1 MAAMPS
7 SSTILRSDGISMS
20 FGGYQVLK
28 DISLGFE
35 SGEIVGVLGPNG
47 AGKTT
52 YMNLLTGALR
62 PTGGSVHLMNEDVT
76 GFDTAERCHRGLGRT
91 HQVPRPFLGMTVFE
105 NVLVAVNHGR
115 SVAMDDP
122 VATAWQVLEETGL
135 ADVANRRGET
145 LGLLDRKRLELSR
158 ALATDPKVLLLDEIG
173 GGLTDT
179 EGDALVALVRQIH
192 SRGVTIIWIEHIM
205 RLLMETCNRLV
216 CMASGEVLADGNP
229 QDVINSPEVQVAY
242 FGAAA

>member
-1 MAAMPS
+1 MTS
-7 SSTILRSDGISMS
+7 SSTVLRSDGISMS
-20 FGGYQVLK
+20 FGDYKVLRE
-28 DISLGFE
+28 ISLDFYP
-35 SGEIVGVLGPNG
+35 GEIVGVLGPNG

-62 PTGGSVHLMNEDVT
+62 PTDGSVHLMNEDVT
-76 GFDTAERCHRGLGRT
+76 AFDTAERCHRGLGRT

-105 NVLVAVNHGR
+105 NVLVAVEHGR
-115 SVAMDDP
+115 NEMPDDP
-122 VATAWQVLEETGL
+122 VAAAWEALEETGL
-135 ADVANRRGET
+135 SHVANRRGET

-179 EGDALVALVRQIH
+179 EGDDLVALVRKIH
-192 SRGVTIIWIEHIM
+192 GRGVTIIWIEHIM
-205 RLLMETCNRLV
+205 RLLMETCSRLV
-216 CMASGEVLADGNP
+216 CMAGGEVIADGEP
-229 QDVINSPEVQVAY
+229 QAVIDSPEVQVAY

>member
-1 MAAMPS
+1 M
-7 SSTILRSDGISMS
+7 SMS
-20 FGGYQVLK
+20 FGEYKVLK
-28 DISLGFE
+28 DISLEFRT
-35 SGEIVGVLGPNG
+35 GEIVGILGPNG

-52 YMNLLTGALR
+52 YMNLLTGALK
-62 PTGGSVHLMNEDVT
+62 PTGGNVHLMEEDVT
-76 GFDTAERCHRGLGRT
+76 KLNTAQRCHQGLGRT

-115 SVAMDDP
+115 GETIDDP

-135 ADVANRRGET
+135 AHVANRRGET

-179 EGDALVALVRQIH
+179 EGDELVALVRAIH
-192 SRGVTIIWIEHIM
+192 ARGVTIIWIEHIM
-205 RLLMETCNRLV
+205 RLLMETCGRLV
-216 CMASGEVLADGNP
+216 CMAGGEVIADGDP
-229 QDVINSPEVQVAY
+229 QAVIDSPEVQVAY
-242 FGAAA
+242 FGVAA